1 MRRHALNTLPDSV
14 CFHLALL
21 RCTVQAD
28 VGIGAD
34 FMQSTGGSY
43 PFFAPEMCRAMRG
56 AGYSGRAADMWAV
69 GVSMFMWLY
78 HRLPYEA
85 DSVVNLMERIAN
97 EEVDFPADGAHSAAL
112 LGLLRGLLER
122 KPKMRMRIRDLRND
136 PWLTLSGKSPLPPAA
151 VPPNAMAAP
160 KSELANAVK
169 RVQLIRRADD
179 GMVPS
184 AAPASVPTG
193 AAPGAVDGPEDGSD
207 AAAKA
212 EAHALETQRIEI
224 AREAAAEAAE

>member
-1 MRRHALNTLPDSV
+1 MRHHALNTLPDSV

-97 EEVDFPADGAHSAAL
+97 EEVDYPADTVHSAEL
-112 LGLLRGLLER
+112 LGLLRGLLDR
-122 KPKMRMRIRDLRND
+122 RPKMRMRIRDLRND
-136 PWLTLSGKSPLPPAA
+136 PWLTLSGKCPLPPAA
-151 VPPNAMAAP
+151 VPPNAMAVP
-160 KSELANAVK
+160 RSDLANAVK
-169 RVQLIRRADD
+169 RVQLMRRADD

-184 AAPASVPTG
+184 AAPASVP
-193 AAPGAVDGPEDGSD
+193 APEGGDD

-212 EAHALETQRIEI
+212 DADELEQQRLEV
-224 AREAAAEAAE
+224 AREAATEAAE